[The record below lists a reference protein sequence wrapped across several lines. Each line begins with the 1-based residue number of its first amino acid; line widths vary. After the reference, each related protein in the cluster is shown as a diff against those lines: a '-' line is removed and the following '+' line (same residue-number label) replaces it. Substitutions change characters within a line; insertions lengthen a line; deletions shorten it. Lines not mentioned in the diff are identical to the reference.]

1 MYPKSQSTDAF
12 EKKDDSMP
20 LIQYSQQH
28 PIPKSLLR
36 AVILDFDS
44 YADFIPQVRSCV
56 AQEVSLGVWEVSIEL
71 FVIRRL
77 QYRIRMEEKQDGY
90 LVWDVLEGVF
100 TINRGFWKL
109 EENSEGCLVQ
119 YEVEIQLGT
128 FLPSLITKKVQEK
141 AIPELIVAFVE
152 EATRRIS
159 VPAKSVQDDN

>member
-1 MYPKSQSTDAF
+1 
-12 EKKDDSMP
+12 MP
-20 LIQYSQQH
+20 LIQYAQQH

-36 AVILDFDS
+36 SVILDFDS

-56 AQEVSLGVWEVSIEL
+56 AKEVGAGVWEVAIEL

-77 QYRIRMEEKQDGY
+77 QYRIRMEEKEEGH

-109 EENSEGCLVQ
+109 EENPDGCLVQ

-141 AIPELIVAFVE
+141 AIPQLIVAFVE

-159 VPAKSVQDDN
+159 VPSKSVRDDN